1 MKLKGIVKNNKK
13 GWIIRYLTPVTTDGQ
28 GTHLDDLPIHPDD
41 IKKIEKYNGVLENE
55 VVDFK
60 IFEPSKHALYFE
72 MITYAK
78 II

>member
-13 GWIIRYLTPVTTDGQ
+13 GWIIRYLTPVTVDGQ
-28 GTHLDDLPIHPDD
+28 GTHLDDLPLHPDD
-41 IKKIEKYNGVLENE
+41 IKKVNTSENK

-60 IFEPSKHALYFE
+60 IIEPDKHALYFE

>member
-13 GWIIRYLTPVTTDGQ
+13 GWIIRYLTPVTVDGQ
-28 GTHLDDLPIHPDD
+28 GTHLDDLPLHPDD
-41 IKKIEKYNGVLENE
+41 IKKVGVLENK

-60 IFEPSKHALYFE
+60 IVEPSKHALYIE